1 MSSTDWLDDLTQAEV
16 VAGTPGPVSAVS
28 CDSRRVIAGGLFVA
42 VPGFTVD
49 GHDYL
54 EKALSAGAAALLVQ
68 ADHRSKWE
76 QLLSKV
82 EATVVAVPDT
92 RRALSAASAAF
103 YGHPARRLGV
113 VGVTGTDGKTTTIHL
128 IAAVLEAAGH
138 KTGYL
143 SSAEIKVG
151 DEPQIND
158 THMTTLEAPDIQ
170 RALAQ
175 MVEARCEFAVIEASS
190 HGLTLHRV
198 DGCEFDA
205 AVFTTLGRDH
215 LDFHG
220 TLDEYRTAKSRLF
233 RLLDEG
239 TDKGIGK
246 RAVLNADESVT
257 AFLRR
262 QTGAPTTTYGI
273 EYEADVHAREI
284 LLHAL
289 ELEFSVVSRWGDFG
303 VKTRLAG
310 PYNVYNCLAAA
321 AVGLSQGVPPP
332 IVAEALERFPGVP
345 GHMEAIESG
354 QPFSVVV
361 DIASTPE
368 ALRNVLEVLRH
379 ATERSLW
386 VVFGCAGERDP
397 GRRAGMG
404 RAAGVLADR
413 AVLTN
418 EDPRRE
424 DPDAI
429 IAAIAQGMVV
439 AEREEGR
446 DFVRIPDRREA
457 IRYAFRHAEAGD
469 TVLLAGKGAEQT
481 MVFGNHHVPWDERS
495 VARELLSE
503 LVK

>member
-1 MSSTDWLDDLTQAEV
+1 MASIDWLDGLTQAEV
-16 VAGTPGPVSAVS
+16 VMGTPGPISAV
-28 CDSRRVIAGGLFVA
+28 CYDSRRVVPGGLFVA
-42 VPGFTVD
+42 VPGFVVD
-49 GHDYL
+49 GHDHL
-54 EKALSAGAAALLVQ
+54 EEALSRGATALLVQ

-76 QLLSKV
+76 PLLSRG
-82 EATVVAVPDT
+82 EGTLVAVPDT
-92 RRALSAASAAF
+92 RRALAAASAAF

-128 IAAVLEAAGH
+128 IAAVLEAAGR

-143 SSAEIKVG
+143 SSAEIKMG
-151 DEPQIND
+151 DEAQIND

-170 RALAQ
+170 SALAR
-175 MVEARCEFAVIEASS
+175 MVEAGCEFAVIEASS
-190 HGLTLHRV
+190 HGLALHRV
-198 DGCEFDA
+198 DVCDFDV

-220 TLDEYRTAKSRLF
+220 TLEEYRTAKSRLF

-239 TDKGIGK
+239 TEKGVEK
-246 RAVLNADESVT
+246 RAVLNADESVS
-257 AFLRR
+257 AFLR
-262 QTGAPTTTYGI
+262 QHTGAAITTYGI

-284 LLHAL
+284 RLHAL
-289 ELEFSVVSRWGDFG
+289 ELEFSVASAWGDFG
-303 VKTRLAG
+303 VKARLAG

-321 AVGLSQGVPPP
+321 AVGLSQGVPPAT
-332 IVAEALERFPGVP
+332 IAGALERFPGVP
-345 GHMEAIESG
+345 GHLEAIEVG
-354 QPFSVVV
+354 QPFTVVV

-379 ATERSLW
+379 ATEGRLW
-386 VVFGCAGERDP
+386 VVFGCAGERDT

-418 EDPRRE
+418 EDPRSE

-429 IAAIAQGMVV
+429 IAAIAQGM
-439 AEREEGR
+439 ALAAREEGR

-457 IRYAFRHAEAGD
+457 IRYAFEQAQAGD

-481 MVFGNHHVPWDERS
+481 MVFGERHVPWDERS
-495 VARELLSE
+495 VARDLLSAII
-503 LVK
+503 